1 MLVTVANLKGGVGK
15 TTTSVFL
22 AHALAAATGERCA
35 VIDADPQGS
44 AAAWAKAV
52 AGTGRPLAVPVL
64 AQPTTRL
71 ERMVRGE
78 PYLVI
83 DTPPAYSDAL
93 EAAIRVADFVVIPTS
108 PSAMDLSAIRAT
120 IDAARRVGRSAAV
133 LLTRTRRVRSVGTA
147 EQELRAEG
155 VPVLGAQVP
164 LREALAMA
172 FGRRIGE
179 LHGYDLVAAEVLALA
194 AAPARCGAGVAAAGG
209 LPRAAGVPPIQ
220 RRPRPTRPV
229 ITIPE
234 PPRHPSTPE
243 PAFDDDE
250 LVRRLQRSMA
260 RLAASK

>member
-1 MLVTVANLKGGVGK
+1 MIVTVANLKGGVGK

-35 VIDADPQGS
+35 VVDADPQGS
-44 AAAWAKAV
+44 ATAWAKAV
-52 AGTGRPLAVPVL
+52 AGTGRAFAVPVL
-64 AQPTTRL
+64 AQPTSRL
-71 ERMVRGE
+71 ERMVRSE

-120 IDAARRVGRSAAV
+120 IEAARRVDRPAAV

-147 EQELRAEG
+147 GEELRAEG

-172 FGRRIGE
+172 FGRPIRE
-179 LHGYDLVAAEVLALA
+179 LHGYDLVAAEVLSLA
-194 AAPARCGAGVAAAGG
+194 AVRSLPPA
-209 LPRAAGVPPIQ
+209 VPAIP
-220 RRPRPTRPV
+220 RRPRPSRPV
-229 ITIPE
+229 IAIPE
-234 PPRHPSTPE
+234 PARNPSTPTTGG
-243 PAFDDDE
+243 FDDDE

-260 RLAASK
+260 RLAAST

>member
-52 AGTGRPLAVPVL
+52 ASTGQPLAVPVL

-120 IDAARRVGRSAAV
+120 IDAARRVERPAAV

-147 EQELRAEG
+147 EQELLAEG

-172 FGRRIGE
+172 
-179 LHGYDLVAAEVLALA
+179 
-194 AAPARCGAGVAAAGG
+194 
-209 LPRAAGVPPIQ
+209 
-220 RRPRPTRPV
+220 
-229 ITIPE
+229 
-234 PPRHPSTPE
+234 
-243 PAFDDDE
+243 
-250 LVRRLQRSMA
+250 
-260 RLAASK
+260 

>member
-71 ERMVRGE
+71 ERMARSE

-108 PSAMDLSAIRAT
+108 ASAMDLSAIRAT
-120 IDAARRVGRSAAV
+120 TDAARRVGRPAAV
-133 LLTRTRRVRSVGTA
+133 LLTRTRRVRSVGAA
-147 EQELRAEG
+147 EHELRAEG
-155 VPVLGAQVP
+155 VPLMDAQVP

-172 FGRRIGE
+172 FGRPVRE

-194 AAPARCGAGVAAAGG
+194 AERPRADAARAAA
-209 LPRAAGVPPIQ
+209 VPTPQ
-220 RRPRPTRPV
+220 RRPRPARPV
-229 ITIPE
+229 IAIPE
-234 PPRHPSTPE
+234 QPRYPSTPA
-243 PAFDDDE
+243 PAGFDDDE
-250 LVRRLQRSMA
+250 LVRRLQKSMA

>member
-44 AAAWAKAV
+44 AAAWAKTA
-52 AGTGRPLAVPVL
+52 ANAGRPLGVPVL

-71 ERMVRGE
+71 ERMVSGA
-78 PYLVI
+78 PYLVV

-108 PSAMDLSAIRAT
+108 ASAMDLSAIRAT
-120 IDAARRVGRSAAV
+120 IDSARRLNRPAAV

-147 EQELRAEG
+147 EHELRAEG
-155 VPVLGAQVP
+155 VPVLGAHVP

-172 FGRRIGE
+172 FGQPIRE
-179 LHGYDLVAAEVLALA
+179 LHGYDLVAAEVLTRA
-194 AAPARCGAGVAAAGG
+194 AARPRPTVDAAT
-209 LPRAAGVPPIQ
+209 RAARVPAIQ
-220 RRPRPTRPV
+220 RRPLPARPPV
-229 ITIPE
+229 IDFSHQRRDPSAPE
-234 PPRHPSTPE
+234 PVLFH
-243 PAFDDDE
+243 DDDE
-250 LVRRLQRSMA
+250 LILRLKRSMA
-260 RLAASK
+260 RLAAQK

>member
-1 MLVTVANLKGGVGK
+1 MIVTVANLKGGVGK

-22 AHALAAATGERCA
+22 AHALAAATDERCA

-52 AGTGRPLAVPVL
+52 ADAGRPLAVPVL

-71 ERMVRGE
+71 ERMVKGA
-78 PYLVI
+78 PHLVI

-120 IDAARRVGRSAAV
+120 IDATRRGNRPAAV

-155 VPVLGAQVP
+155 VPVLATHVP
-164 LREALAMA
+164 LREALALA
-172 FGRRIGE
+172 FGQPIRE
-179 LHGYDLVAAEVLALA
+179 LHGYDLVAAEVRA
-194 AAPARCGAGVAAAGG
+194 AIPRRPLPAR
-209 LPRAAGVPPIQ
+209 PPVIDFREQ
-220 RRPRPTRPV
+220 RRGS
-229 ITIPE
+229 
-234 PPRHPSTPE
+234 STPA
-243 PAFDDDE
+243 PVGFDDE
-250 LVRRLQRSMA
+250 LLLRLKRSMA
-260 RLAASK
+260 RLAAQR

>member
-1 MLVTVANLKGGVGK
+1 
-15 TTTSVFL
+15 
-22 AHALAAATGERCA
+22 
-35 VIDADPQGS
+35 
-44 AAAWAKAV
+44 
-52 AGTGRPLAVPVL
+52 
-64 AQPTTRL
+64 
-71 ERMVRGE
+71 MVRGE

-108 PSAMDLSAIRAT
+108 PSAMDLSAIRTT
-120 IDAARRVGRSAAV
+120 IDAARRVGRPAAV

-147 EQELRAEG
+147 EQELLAEG

-194 AAPARCGAGVAAAGG
+194 AARARSSSVPAV
-209 LPRAAGVPPIQ
+209 Q
-220 RRPRPTRPV
+220 RRPRPV
-229 ITIPE
+229 IAIPE
-234 PPRHPSTPE
+234 PPRHLATSE
-243 PAFDDDE
+243 PDDDE